1 MSRAVYP
8 LAALTCVHTM
18 AAGVDSKP
26 GRPDGHQKGLHVTTT
41 PTMKRKTAG
50 KMTRRS
56 ALKLATASAVLPLV
70 HIRSGR
76 AAGKLSIAFWDHWVP
91 AGNAVMQKQVDAWA
105 AKNQVEV
112 QADFITSVGQK
123 NLLTIAAEAQ
133 AKTGHDVQAFPT
145 WEVHNNADSLEPMD
159 DVMKRLTDKYGQ
171 VNHVCDYLAKINGHW
186 MAVPTSSGTQYKGP
200 CGRISILKET
210 AGLDVVGMY
219 PAKEGHVAASDKWTW
234 DAHLAAAEACLKAG
248 TPFAIGLGQT
258 SDSVDTAGVLFRAYG
273 AELVDKDGNNTVKSD
288 KVRAVLEYG
297 QKLVKALPADAVSF
311 DDASNNR
318 ALISGQSALIW
329 NPPSAWAVAKRDAP
343 KVADDAWSFSG
354 PSGPEG
360 RFLPYLPYFW
370 GVWSFSKNKTAA
382 KELIEAL
389 LQRDTIE
396 ARCNEVVGYDV
407 PPFDSMLDFKVWQE
421 VGPPTGTVYNYP
433 IRPFHHAV
441 AHIAALP
448 APPEIA
454 VQIYNRGT
462 MPTMLAKLKSGQT
475 IDQVIAWASDE
486 LEGFA
491 R

>member
-1 MSRAVYP
+1 MTTRKYD
-8 LAALTCVHTM
+8 
-18 AAGVDSKP
+18 AGISSN
-26 GRPDGHQKGLHVTTT
+26 G
-41 PTMKRKTAG
+41 MKR
-50 KMTRRS
+50 RR
-56 ALKLATASAVLPLV
+56 ALKLAAATAALPLV

-76 AAGKLSIAFWDHWVP
+76 AAGKLSVAFWDHWVP
-91 AGNAVMQKQVDAWA
+91 SGNAVMQKQVMAWA

-145 WEVHNNADSLEPMD
+145 WEVHNNADMLEPVD

-171 VNHVCDYLAKINGHW
+171 VNDVCDYLAKIKGHW
-186 MAVPTSSGTQYKGP
+186 LAIPTSSGTQYKGP
-200 CGRISILKET
+200 CGRISVLKEK

-219 PAKEGHVAASDKWTW
+219 PPQDGHTAASDGWTW
-234 DAHLAAAEACLKAG
+234 EAHYKAAAACAQAG
-248 TPFAIGLGQT
+248 MPFAIGLGQT
-258 SDSVDTAGVLFRAYG
+258 TDSVDTAGALFRAYG
-273 AELVDKDGNNTVKSD
+273 AELVDKDGNITVKSD
-288 KVRAVLEYG
+288 KVRAVLEHG
-297 QKLVKALPADAVSF
+297 QKLVKVLPNDAVSY

-318 ALISGQSALIW
+318 ALISGKSPLVW

-343 KVADDAWSFSG
+343 QVAADCWTFQP

-382 KELIEAL
+382 KELIEDL
-389 LQRDTIE
+389 LQRE
-396 ARCNEVVGYDV
+396 PVEQRCNEVIGYDV
-407 PPFDSMLDFKVWQE
+407 PPFNSMLDFKIWKE
-421 VGPPTGTVYNYP
+421 VEPPKGTVFNYP
-433 IRPFHHAV
+433 LRPFHKAK

-448 APPEIA
+448 APPEVA

-462 MPTMLAKLKSGQT
+462 MPTMLAKLKSGQS
-475 IDQVIAWASDE
+475 IDQVIAWANDE
-486 LEGFA
+486 LEGFT

>member
-1 MSRAVYP
+1 MPSDEHGRSSIRTPVPTPRLLSR
-8 LAALTCVHTM
+8 TN
-18 AAGVDSKP
+18 KKE
-26 GRPDGHQKGLHVTTT
+26 GRSVTTT
-41 PTMKRKTAG
+41 PVKNRKNAG

-56 ALKLATASAVLPLV
+56 ALKLAAASAVLPLV

-76 AAGKLSIAFWDHWVP
+76 AAGKVSIAFWDHWVP
-91 AGNAVMQKQVDAWA
+91 AGNAVMQKQVEAWG

-112 QADFITSVGQK
+112 QADFITSVGSK

-145 WEVHNNADSLEPMD
+145 WEVHNNADTLEPMD

-171 VNHVCDYLAKINGHW
+171 VNHVCDYLANIKGHW

-200 CGRISILKET
+200 CGRISILKDK
-210 AGLDVVGMY
+210 AGLDIVGMY
-219 PAKEGHVAASDKWTW
+219 PAKEGHTPASDGWTW

-258 SDSVDTAGVLFRAYG
+258 SDSVDTAGALFRAYG
-273 AELVDKDGNNTVKSD
+273 AELVDKDGNITVKSD

-297 QKLVKALPADAVSF
+297 QKLVKVLPADAVSY

-329 NPPSAWAVAKRDAP
+329 NPPSAWAVAKRDTP
-343 KVADDAWSFSG
+343 QVAADSWSFCG
-354 PSGPEG
+354 PSGPDG

-389 LQRDTIE
+389 LQRDTVE
-396 ARCNEVVGYDV
+396 ARCNEVIGYDV

-433 IRPFHHAV
+433 IRPFHNAV

-462 MPTMLAKLKSGQT
+462 MPTMLAKLKSGQS
-475 IDQVIAWASDE
+475 IDQVVAWASDE
-486 LEGFA
+486 LEGFT